1 MAIETVRCPKCSFEI
16 PITEALTGPIR
27 DRLRTELAPEI
38 KRREASLAELQ
49 GRLKEREEELNRE
62 KVDIDQQVAAKLKE
76 QAEKIRAES
85 ERAAIA
91 KLGIELKDLRNQV
104 KDKDKK
110 ISHAQKLE
118 LDLRKQ
124 ARDLEAKQQ
133 ELELEVARKV
143 DAEREKI
150 QQEAFKRYNEEH
162 RLKDLE
168 KEKIIQDLRKALGDA
183 KRKAEQGS
191 MQTQGEVLELD
202 LENQLK
208 NSFPFDKIEPVPKG
222 IKGADVIQR
231 VFDSTHK
238 ACGIVLWESK
248 HTKNWSDSWI
258 QKLKDDQRA
267 IGAEIA
273 VIVTEAMPKNVESFA
288 FLNGVWVT
296 NFGSAIGLATA
307 LRQHRIDVTFAHR
320 ASVGKNEKMEAL
332 YQYLSGPEFHQKVE
346 AIVETFTAMQSQ
358 IEKEKRAMTKIW
370 SQREKEIQRIVT
382 NTVGMYGDMRGIIGA
397 SLPEIQALE
406 LDASPK
412 QLADH
417 SAEDNEKS

>member
-1 MAIETVRCPKCSFEI
+1 M
-16 PITEALTGPIR
+16 
-27 DRLRTELAPEI
+27 
-38 KRREASLAELQ
+38 Q
-49 GRLKEREEELNRE
+49 
-62 KVDIDQQVAAKLKE
+62 
-76 QAEKIRAES
+76 
-85 ERAAIA
+85 
-91 KLGIELKDLRNQV
+91 
-104 KDKDKK
+104 
-110 ISHAQKLE
+110 IS
-118 LDLRKQ
+118 
-124 ARDLEAKQQ
+124 
-133 ELELEVARKV
+133 
-143 DAEREKI
+143 
-150 QQEAFKRYNEEH
+150 
-162 RLKDLE
+162 
-168 KEKIIQDLRKALGDA
+168 G
-183 KRKAEQGS
+183 
-191 MQTQGEVLELD
+191 
-202 LENQLK
+202 K
-208 NSFPFDKIEPVPKG
+208 NSEISWE
-222 IKGADVIQR
+222 R
-231 VFDSTHK
+231 VFDTTHK
-238 ACGIVLWESK
+238 ACGVILWESK
-248 HTKNWSDSWI
+248 RTKNWSDGWI
-258 QKLKDDQRA
+258 QKLKDDQRS

-273 VIVTEAMPKNVESFA
+273 VIVTEVMPKDVEQFD
-288 FLNGVWVT
+288 FIDGVWVT